1 MFFKDSGTVAGPK
14 VAVSKF
20 ALFSYKQLNSDVNLE
35 GFIQDPAPTFLLV

>member
-1 MFFKDSGTVAGPK
+1 MFLALLRGAE

-20 ALFSYKQLNSDVNLE
+20 ALFSSKQLKSEVNLE